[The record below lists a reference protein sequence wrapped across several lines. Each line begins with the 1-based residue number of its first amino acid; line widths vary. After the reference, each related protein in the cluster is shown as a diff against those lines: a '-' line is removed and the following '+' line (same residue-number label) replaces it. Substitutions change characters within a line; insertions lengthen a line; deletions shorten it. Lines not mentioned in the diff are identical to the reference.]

1 MIPTKR
7 VKTTKPGGE
16 DPPSWTAVEFQR
28 FHAWLEER
36 RTSTA
41 PVSTWPL
48 DELDFFGG
56 QAPRPKPQKPRKG

>member
-7 VKTTKPGGE
+7 VKTMKPG
-16 DPPSWTAVEFQR
+16 DQPSGTAVEVQR
-28 FHAWLEER
+28 FRAWLEER

-56 QAPRPKPQKPRKG
+56 QVPHPKPQKLRKS

>member
-1 MIPTKR
+1 MIRTKR
-7 VKTTKPGGE
+7 VKKTKPG
-16 DPPSWTAVEFQR
+16 DRSSWTGAEIHR
-28 FHAWLEER
+28 FHTWLEER

-56 QAPRPKPQKPRKG
+56 RAPHPKVRKPKKS